1 MVNSDEKKEFL
12 TNLIFNIS
20 LDDDVSEIQAKL
32 YDLLLRDTS
41 EGKLYKYRPFDE
53 KGYSLGNFE
62 SGTLHCS
69 KPSDFNDPFDCKIG
83 VTFQSLYAAKY
94 GTEFDIL
101 CDILNRFIQVV
112 HKEVE
117 LIDCNEDEKRIITT
131 LLQNDVLLNFVLENY
146 GVAHS
151 DEEAEEIVR
160 KNAVAILMLIKT
172 VLEDQKFSPSLGI
185 CSSMMPKL
193 LETYSQT
200 GFLSST
206 GENVSFEDFARA
218 NGIVE
223 DTDEIGLTVLLSQ
236 KINPMLA
243 GASED
248 VQSYIDNMEKQIC
261 DKTSNLFL
269 IGCLC
274 TDYKNRLMWSHY
286 ADSHKGFC
294 IEYDYSQINEETLK
308 KLPMPII
315 YTSKRP
321 LIPWKPVF
329 DNTPENIRDACNEMM
344 LGLLTK
350 DDAWKYENEWRI
362 LINASENSE
371 LAMPKIS
378 CVYLGAS
385 IEKENKLKILNIA
398 REKGIPV
405 KQMKVDRGEYAL
417 HAEVVT

>member
-1 MVNSDEKKEFL
+1 MINSDEKKEFL

-20 LDDDVSEIQAKL
+20 PDEDATEIQTQL
-32 YDLLLRDTS
+32 YNFLLRDTK
-41 EGKLYKYRPFDE
+41 EGKLYKYRAFDTN
-53 KGYSLGNFE
+53 GYSLKNLE
-62 SGTLHCS
+62 AGTLHCS
-69 KPSDFNDPFDCKIG
+69 KPLDFNDPFDCKIG

-117 LIDCNEDEKRIITT
+117 LIDCNEDEQRIITK

-193 LETYSQT
+193 METYSRT

-329 DNTPENIRDACNEMM
+329 DNTQRIFEM
-344 LGLLTK
+344 
-350 DDAWKYENEWRI
+350 
-362 LINASENSE
+362 
-371 LAMPKIS
+371 LAMK
-378 CVYLGAS
+378 
-385 IEKENKLKILNIA
+385 
-398 REKGIPV
+398 
-405 KQMKVDRGEYAL
+405 
-417 HAEVVT
+417 

>member
-1 MVNSDEKKEFL
+1 MVNSEEKKEIL

-20 LDDDVSEIQAKL
+20 LDDDAAEIQTKL
-32 YDLLLRDTS
+32 YDLLLRDTR
-41 EGKLYKYRPFDE
+41 EGKLYKYRTFDK

-62 SGTLHCS
+62 AGTLHCS

-117 LIDCNEDEKRIITT
+117 FIDCNEDEQRIITK
-131 LLQNDVLLNFVLENY
+131 LLENDVLLNFVLENY
-146 GVAHS
+146 GIAYS

-160 KNAVAILMLIKT
+160 KNAVAILMLMKT

-185 CSSMMPKL
+185 CASILPKL
-193 LETYSQT
+193 METYSQT

-243 GASED
+243 GVSED

-261 DKTSNLFL
+261 DKTANLFL

-321 LIPWKPVF
+321 LIPWKPVL
-329 DNTPENIRDACNEMM
+329 DNTPENIREACNEMM

-350 DDAWKYENEWRI
+350 DDAWEYENEWRI

-385 IEKENKLKILNIA
+385 IEKENKIKILNIA

>member
-1 MVNSDEKKEFL
+1 MVNSEEKKEIL

-20 LDDDVSEIQAKL
+20 LDDDASEIQTKL
-32 YDLLLRDTS
+32 YDLLLRDTR
-41 EGKLYKYRPFDE
+41 EGKLYKYRTFDE

-62 SGTLHCS
+62 AGTLHCS

-117 LIDCNEDEKRIITT
+117 LVDCNEDEQRIIAK
-131 LLQNDVLLNFVLENY
+131 LLENDVLLNFVLENY
-146 GVAHS
+146 GVAHL

-160 KNAVAILMLIKT
+160 KNAVAILILMKT

-185 CSSMMPKL
+185 CASILPKL
-193 LETYSQT
+193 METYSQT

-223 DTDEIGLTVLLSQ
+223 DTDEIGLTVLLCQ
-236 KINPMLA
+236 KINPVLA

-261 DKTSNLFL
+261 DKTANLFL

-321 LIPWKPVF
+321 LIPWKPVL
-329 DNTPENIRDACNEMM
+329 DNTQENIQEACNEMM

-350 DDAWKYENEWRI
+350 DDAWEYENEWRI
-362 LINASENSE
+362 LINASENSK

>member
-1 MVNSDEKKEFL
+1 
-12 TNLIFNIS
+12 
-20 LDDDVSEIQAKL
+20 
-32 YDLLLRDTS
+32 
-41 EGKLYKYRPFDE
+41 
-53 KGYSLGNFE
+53 
-62 SGTLHCS
+62 
-69 KPSDFNDPFDCKIG
+69 
-83 VTFQSLYAAKY
+83 
-94 GTEFDIL
+94 
-101 CDILNRFIQVV
+101 VV

-117 LIDCNEDEKRIITT
+117 LVDCNEDEQRIIAK
-131 LLQNDVLLNFVLENY
+131 LLENDVLLNFVLENY

-160 KNAVAILMLIKT
+160 KNAAAILMLMKT

-185 CSSMMPKL
+185 CASILPKL
-193 LETYSQT
+193 METYSQT

-243 GASED
+243 GVSED

-261 DKTSNLFL
+261 DKTANLFL

-321 LIPWKPVF
+321 LIPWKPVL
-329 DNTPENIRDACNEMM
+329 DNTPENIREACNEMM

-350 DDAWKYENEWRI
+350 DDAWEYENEWRI

-385 IEKENKLKILNIA
+385 IEKENKIKILNIA

>member
-1 MVNSDEKKEFL
+1 MVNSEEKKEIL

-20 LDDDVSEIQAKL
+20 LDDDAAEIQTKL
-32 YDLLLRDTS
+32 YDLLLRDTR
-41 EGKLYKYRPFDE
+41 EGKLYKYRTFDK

-62 SGTLHCS
+62 AGTLHCS

-117 LIDCNEDEKRIITT
+117 FIDCNEDEQRIITK
-131 LLQNDVLLNFVLENY
+131 LLENDVLLNFVLENY
-146 GVAHS
+146 GIARS

-160 KNAVAILMLIKT
+160 KNAVAILMLMKT

-185 CSSMMPKL
+185 CASILPKL
-193 LETYSQT
+193 METYSQT

-243 GASED
+243 GVSED

-261 DKTSNLFL
+261 DKTANLFL

-294 IEYDYSQINEETLK
+294 IEYDYSQINEEILK

-321 LIPWKPVF
+321 LIPWKPVL
-329 DNTPENIRDACNEMM
+329 DNTPENIREACNEMM

-350 DDAWKYENEWRI
+350 DDAWEYENEWRI

-385 IEKENKLKILNIA
+385 IEKENKIKILNIA